1 VDPRAFRLRLL
12 VAVLFAVVGTIWVG
26 QGLGVIPGSF
36 MTGDRFWAVAG
47 AAAIAIGAFIAWDAF
62 RPGD

>member
-1 VDPRAFRLRLL
+1 VDPRAFRLRSV

-62 RPGD
+62 RPGE

>member
-1 VDPRAFRLRLL
+1 VDPRAFRRRLV
-12 VAVLFAVVGTIWVG
+12 VAGLFVVVGSIWVG
-26 QGLGVIPGSF
+26 QGLGLIPGSF

-47 AAAIAIGAFIAWDAF
+47 VAAIAIGAFIAWDAF